1 MINDSVSKTNNP
13 ILTLPREERNA
24 LQNALVITRREIR
37 DSFRDWRI
45 MTPIFILTLIFP
57 ALMNFTAQLA
67 TNWVAQYNAQ
77 IVGER
82 LIPFLL
88 MVVGFFPISFSLV
101 IALETFVGEKERNSI
116 EPLLSMPV
124 SDLELYIG
132 KMLAALIVPLSASY
146 LGIAVYL
153 IGLKLSINYSPDFL
167 LALQMFLL
175 TTAEGLVMVS
185 GAVVVSSQTTSTRA
199 ANLLAS
205 FIIIPMALLLQAES
219 VLLFWGE
226 YLVLWLII
234 LALLVVDVILVR
246 MGVRIFNREEIL
258 GKEMDTL
265 NLKFIAREFAGYFL
279 RPPERAA
286 ARMDGCP
293 RFNLW
298 RMVSHDVPVLLRKH
312 WLPVVVVAGLMIAGG
327 IAGAFFAPIY
337 PLPPGSV
344 DLSSLPADAF
354 DNMQMV
360 SFLPTFSTW
369 GIFQHNAGVIFVSSL
384 LGIFSFGVIPII
396 LLMAPLALVGY
407 FAGAVAL
414 LGFNPWVFLA
424 TFILPHGILELPAAI
439 IGTGFA
445 LRIGAAFV
453 SPPEGLDV
461 GQGFLL
467 ALADFVKIFVFV
479 VLPLLLLAAFV
490 EAHITPQIVLAVY
503 AGG

>member
-1 MINDSVSKTNNP
+1 MTLSNP
-13 ILTLPREERNA
+13 SLPREERSA

-67 TNWVAQYNAQ
+67 VNWVAQYDAPL
-77 IVGER
+77 VGER

-88 MVVGFFPISFSLV
+88 MIVGFFPISFSLV

-153 IGLKLSINYSPDFL
+153 IGLKFSINYNPDFWL
-167 LALQMFLL
+167 VLQMFLL

-185 GAVVVSSQTTSTRA
+185 GAVVISSQTTSTRA

-205 FIIIPMALLLQAES
+205 FIIVPMALLLQAES

-226 YLVLWLII
+226 YLALWLII
-234 LALLVVDVILVR
+234 LAMLVVDLILVR

-258 GKEMDTL
+258 GESLDTL
-265 NLKFIAREFAGYFL
+265 NLKFIGRSFLGYFL
-279 RPPERAA
+279 RAPHQTTAHDETL
-286 ARMDGCP
+286 P
-293 RFNLW
+293 RFNFL
-298 RMVSHDVPVLLRKH
+298 RMVRFDVPQLLRKH
-312 WLPVVVVAGLMIAGG
+312 WLPVAIVAGLMLAGG
-327 IAGAFFAPIY
+327 VVGALFAPTY
-337 PLPPGSV
+337 PLPPDSINLA
-344 DLSSLPADAF
+344 DLSADTF
-354 DNMQMV
+354 GDMQMV
-360 SFLPTFSTW
+360 SFLPSFSTW
-369 GIFQHNAGVIFVSSL
+369 GIFQHNASVIFFSSL
-384 LGIFSFGVIPII
+384 LGIISFGVVPII

-407 FAGAVAL
+407 FAGAMGL
-414 LGFNPWVFLA
+414 LGFSPWVFLA

-467 ALADFVKIFVFV
+467 ALADFVKVFLLL
-479 VLPLLLLAAFV
+479 VLPLLLVAAFV
-490 EAHITPQIVLAVY
+490 EVTITPQVVLAVY